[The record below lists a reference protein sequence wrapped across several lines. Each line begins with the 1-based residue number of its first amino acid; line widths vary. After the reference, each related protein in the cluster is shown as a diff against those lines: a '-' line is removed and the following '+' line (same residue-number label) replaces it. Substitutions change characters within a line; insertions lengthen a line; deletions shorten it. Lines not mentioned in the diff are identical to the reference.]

1 MITMLQLR
9 LQTAF
14 LLLLGQLLLGGLG
27 WFLAGRWPWIGL
39 IPALVLLWFAWRLGV
54 VFREEAERRTRRY
67 RTAAAAWTAVMSQI
81 PGLLLLPFWAPDWIY
96 SLWQGTFLPVAALLE
111 RYRPGLGQV
120 VVPWLWASAAAIV
133 LLFAGAGREVPAPAP
148 PPVRAAPGEWVP
160 ARRLADVQKRGVRV
174 R

>member
-1 MITMLQLR
+1 MLQLR
-9 LQTAF
+9 LQTA
-14 LLLLGQLLLGGLG
+14 LLLFLGQLLLGAPG
-27 WFLAGRWPWIGL
+27 WFLARRWPWAGL
-39 IPALVLLWFAWRLGV
+39 LATLVTLWFVWRLGV
-54 VFREEAERRTRRY
+54 VFREEAERHTRRY
-67 RTAAAAWTAVMSQI
+67 RTATAAQTAALAQL
-81 PGLLLLPFWAPDWIY
+81 PGLLLLPYWAPEWVY
-96 SLWQGTFLPVAALLE
+96 SLWQGAFLPVAALLE
-111 RYRPGLGQV
+111 RYRPGLGQA